1 MYDTI
6 QNENKSFL
14 LAIFYCIVKLKRS
27 LKRKN
32 NQMNDNGSNPFVS
45 IIAVTAMSHLLGC
58 EVRACEC

>member
-1 MYDTI
+1 MI
-6 QNENKSFL
+6 QFKMKTKVFPLLFL
-14 LAIFYCIVKLKRS
+14 LYRYKLKRS

-58 EVRACEC
+58 EVRAYKC